1 MSHDLKVA
9 DCPATVNGMR
19 NEPSKPELFPL
30 AEKGDSASMPK
41 YRAREL

>member
-1 MSHDLKVA
+1 MIHDLKVT

-19 NEPSKPELFPL
+19 NEPSKPDLFSL
-30 AEKGDSASMPK
+30 AGKGAGASMPK